1 MARFWVRP
9 WQPGSPCDIHAFVT
23 SPAAPAAQNP
33 WDEPQARV
41 DDLLAQ
47 GRVDEAVVLARTL
60 TGRHPDDAWAWHR
73 LAAALLVADDPA
85 ALGEARAAAERAVTI
100 DPTSAMGYRMLSE
113 AALRA
118 GDPDA
123 ALATMRAAVQ
133 AAPDSW
139 VTHLD
144 LAAALADRPGG
155 AREAYRIAYRA
166 THLAPQRPEPHLML
180 GDLALRAGDLE
191 AAAARYSDA
200 LAIAPDYEMAQ
211 AKMAEL
217 RARTAAAGDPD
228 LRLVRSLGNGLAVLA
243 LLAVLGCAML
253 LALWPGSATGWYRAV
268 VAIAAGGLILVAAAF
283 AGAGRGLAR
292 GTGFRVG
299 LTATAVGLLAAMLT
313 MLIGGL
319 AGGGTPLRAALCVAL
334 AGYAGGHLV
343 ARWAER
349 AAGPVADRTRAAA
362 MINLA
367 LGNLLHGVVF
377 VVVALLEMAL
387 PAGGAQTVA
396 VLVVVVLVFAAGI
409 RYSALWRTPAAPE
422 PGGGHRQRN
431 VGRARSVLAGV
442 AGAGVVDVIGCAGAL
457 VVLFTGPATAVL
469 LVATIMALALAA
481 TCAVS
486 GAANRGAAS

>member
-1 MARFWVRP
+1 
-9 WQPGSPCDIHAFVT
+9 VT

-73 LAAALLVADDPA
+73 LAAALLVADDPV
-85 ALGEARAAAERAVTI
+85 ALGEARAAAERAVTL

-118 GDPDA
+118 GDPEA

-133 AAPDSW
+133 AAPESW

-180 GDLALRAGDLE
+180 GDLALRAGDPD
-191 AAAARYSDA
+191 AAAARYSNA

-211 AKMAEL
+211 VKMAEL
-217 RARTAAAGDPD
+217 RARTAAAGDTD

-253 LALWPGSATGWYRAV
+253 LALWPGSPTGWYRAV
-268 VAIAAGGLILVAAAF
+268 VAVAAGGLILVAAAF
-283 AGAGRGLAR
+283 AGAGRGLAP
-292 GTGFRVG
+292 GTGYRVG

-319 AGGGTPLRAALCVAL
+319 AGGGGTPLRAALCVAL

-349 AAGPVADRTRAAA
+349 AVGPVADRTRAAA

-377 VVVALLEMAL
+377 VAVALLEMAL
-387 PAGGAQTVA
+387 PPGGGQTVA
-396 VLVVVVLVFAAGI
+396 VVVVVVLVFAAGI

-422 PGGGHRQRN
+422 PGGGHRQRPSR
-431 VGRARSVLAGV
+431 RAQAVLAGV
-442 AGAGVVDVIGCAGAL
+442 TAAGVVDVVGCVGAL

-481 TCAVS
+481 ACAVS
-486 GAANRGAAS
+486 GATNRETAP